1 MKAYEE
7 VVYDLG
13 TTQAQMMLAPN
24 TPMRRYI
31 SADTVAY
38 LFDRDVENVELDIAL
53 AYKMAIQDLTKHT
66 V

>member
-24 TPMRRYI
+24 TAMRRYI

-38 LFDRDVENVELDIAL
+38 LFDRDVENVELDIQM

>member
-1 MKAYEE
+1 
-7 VVYDLG
+7 
-13 TTQAQMMLAPN
+13 
-24 TPMRRYI
+24 MRRYI

-38 LFDRDVENVELDIAL
+38 LFDRDVENVELDIQM